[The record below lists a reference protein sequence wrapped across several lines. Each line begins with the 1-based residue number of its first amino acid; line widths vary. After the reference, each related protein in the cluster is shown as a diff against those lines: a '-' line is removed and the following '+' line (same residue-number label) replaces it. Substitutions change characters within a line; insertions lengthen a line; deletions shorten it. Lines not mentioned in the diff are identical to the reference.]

1 MENGGVDILLV
12 RRLLLTVVFV
22 KELERLGVVTTTAGG
37 LLVTSGFVVG
47 IVVPPPSVLFVEVA
61 S

>member
-22 KELERLGVVTTTAGG
+22 KELERLGVVTITGGG
-37 LLVTSGFVVG
+37 LLVTSGFVVAL
-47 IVVPPPSVLFVEVA
+47 VVPPPSVLFVEVA